1 MLNNNTMEIREKLI
15 EVAKRYSN
23 KVIQEFTKTVGENI
37 TLNVYISG
45 SISYGYCNE
54 MSDIE
59 MEFYLPDE
67 TAKDVKEKLQKI
79 IDDCSRFEEIRMSTG
94 VSQWPLEKIVHGDI
108 EKFWK
113 NFKNPYQMYEL
124 MTAMPVREDM
134 PFIEKVKS
142 GVNFYPSDLLQRI
155 IKGLWL
161 TINDSGVPYNA
172 DWSYKRGQLL
182 PSNIFFFGAMEAVLR
197 LAYLLNKKYYPH
209 TKWLEKGLGDLQN
222 DFGLMEFAK
231 NIEKMGLKEKLEAQ
245 QKIIKEMVK
254 FMIDNSILSR
264 ELIDNPWIVI
274 HQDYY
279 IFCPFW
285 VQ

>member
-1 MLNNNTMEIREKLI
+1 METRKKFI
-15 EVAKRYSN
+15 EIAKRYSN
-23 KVIQEFTKTVGENI
+23 KITQEFTKKLENI
-37 TLNVYISG
+37 QLNIYISG
-45 SISYGYCNE
+45 SISYGYCDE

-79 IDDCSRFEEIRMSTG
+79 INNCPKFEEVRMSAG
-94 VSQWPLEKIVHGDI
+94 VSEWPLEEIAHGDI

-124 MTAMPVREDM
+124 VTAMPIRENI
-134 PFIEKVKS
+134 PLIEQVKNKVS
-142 GVNFYPSDLLQRI
+142 FYPDDLLQRI

-161 TINDSGVPYNA
+161 TLNDSGVPYNA
-172 DWSYKRGQLL
+172 DWSYKRGHFL

-222 DFGLMEFAK
+222 DFGLEEFAK
-231 NIEKMGLKEKLEAQ
+231 NIEKMNLKEMLEAQ
-245 QKIIKEMVK
+245 QKIIKNMVQ
-254 FMIDNSILSR
+254 FMTDNSILSK
-264 ELIDNPWIVI
+264 ELIDDPWKVI
-274 HQDYY
+274 HQEYY